1 MNAVAVW
8 PEGKEFRAPL
18 SGRLS
23 RKANFMLFTSI
34 PMGGVRHRKD
44 YAAVDNPVFSLHP
57 AKVKPVNCRHWRILA
72 VIIGLELAPAAGRKS
87 VLNVF
92 LPTCKP
98 PVMYKKRRNAE
109 QSRGNEHFTWF
120 QTVAAVRSYGIR
132 LLLCLRAS
140 RHAMTRQKA
149 RRQQAGFR
157 ETIKFH
163 LHCICARTIIPVIP
177 NRTYY

>member
-8 PEGKEFRAPL
+8 PEGKEFREPL
-18 SGRLS
+18 SGRFS
-23 RKANFMLFTSI
+23 RKA
-34 PMGGVRHRKD
+34 
-44 YAAVDNPVFSLHP
+44 
-57 AKVKPVNCRHWRILA
+57 KPVNCRHWRILA

-98 PVMYKKRRNAE
+98 PVVHKKRRNAE
-109 QSRGNEHFTWF
+109 QSCGNEHFTWF

-132 LLLCLRAS
+132 LPLCLRAN